1 VLLQRIEL
9 VDIRSY
15 ERAVVDFDPGVTVLV
30 GPNAQG
36 KTNLLEA
43 VNRAATGGSHRV
55 AGDGPLVRAG
65 TQIGVIRCEVRTDEG
80 RRRTLEL
87 EVGTGRR
94 TRTKIDGQDVRRAS
108 EAAGVLR
115 VVLFAPEDM
124 TIVRGDPGDRRRFL
138 DDLLSQRRPAF
149 AAVKAD
155 YERALRQRN
164 QLLKRARTLSSDAK
178 DAATSTI
185 EVWTEQL
192 VSHGTQ
198 LIAARIAAV
207 RSLRGP
213 VDVFYRDLADRP
225 EPIMLQY
232 RSSAG
237 EELGADDG
245 GPVPETAPI
254 AAAFR
259 RELLAVASEERARG
273 LTLVGPH
280 RDDLE
285 LTIGALPARGYA
297 SHGEAWSLA
306 LALKLATFQVLED
319 VGDRPI
325 VLLDD
330 VFAELDTTRRER
342 LAAACAAFDQVL
354 VTAAV
359 EADVPLRGARIEVRI
374 EDGRSSLRP
383 RERSGRE
390 APDDEPS
397 TVDPTVDLSEDL
409 DVDLSED
416 RGVDPAEGRTR
427 PHPGTDVA

>member
-1 VLLQRIEL
+1 MLLQHLEL
-9 VDIRSY
+9 VDIRSFD
-15 ERAVVDFDPGVTVLV
+15 RASITFAPGVTVLV

-65 TQIGVIRCEVRTDEG
+65 AEVGVIRCELRTDEG

-94 TRTKIDGQDVRRAS
+94 TRTKVDGQDVRRSAD
-108 EAAGVLR
+108 AAGVLR

-124 TIVRGDPGDRRRFL
+124 TIVRGDPSDRRRFL

-164 QLLKRARTLSSDAK
+164 QLLKRARTLTAGAR

-185 EVWTEQL
+185 EVWTDQL
-192 VSHGTQ
+192 VAHGTQ

-207 RSLRGP
+207 RNLRGP
-213 VDVFYRDLADRP
+213 VDAFYRDLADRQ
-225 EPIMLQY
+225 EPITLRY

-237 EELGADDG
+237 EEVGAEVGHDDG
-245 GPVPETAPI
+245 IAVPDTAPI
-254 AAAFR
+254 TEAFR
-259 RELLAVASEERARG
+259 RELDRSAAEERSRG
-273 LTLVGPH
+273 ITLVGPH

-285 LTIGALPARGYA
+285 LAIGALPARGYA

-306 LALKLATFQVLED
+306 LALKLATFRVLED
-319 VGDRPI
+319 VGDRPV

-330 VFAELDTTRRER
+330 VFAELDTTRRAR
-342 LAAACAAFDQVL
+342 LAAACEGFDQVL

-359 EADVPLRGARIEVRI
+359 EADVPLDGARVEVRI
-374 EDGRSSLRP
+374 EEGRSSLRP
-383 RERSGRE
+383 RDPVSDGSPTAGR
-390 APDDEPS
+390 
-397 TVDPTVDLSEDL
+397 
-409 DVDLSED
+409 
-416 RGVDPAEGRTR
+416 
-427 PHPGTDVA
+427 

>member
-1 VLLQRIEL
+1 VLLQRLEL
-9 VDIRSY
+9 VDIRSFD
-15 ERAVVDFDPGVTVLV
+15 RASVSFAPGVTVLV

-65 TQIGVIRCEVRTDEG
+65 AEIGVIRCELRTDEG

-94 TRTKIDGQDVRRAS
+94 TRTKVDGQEVRRAAD
-108 EAAGVLR
+108 AAGVLR

-164 QLLKRARTLSSDAK
+164 QLLKRARTLTTGAR

-185 EVWTEQL
+185 EVWTDQL
-192 VSHGTQ
+192 VAHGTQ

-207 RSLRGP
+207 RNLRGP
-213 VDVFYRDLADRP
+213 VDAFYRDLADRP
-225 EPIMLQY
+225 EAITLRY

-237 EELGADDG
+237 DEVTDHDG
-245 GPVPETAPI
+245 TAVPDTAPI
-254 AAAFR
+254 TEAFR
-259 RELLAVASEERARG
+259 RELERSAAEERSRG
-273 LTLVGPH
+273 ITLVGPH

-285 LTIGALPARGYA
+285 LAIGALPARGYA

-306 LALKLATFQVLED
+306 LALKLATFRVLED
-319 VGDRPI
+319 VGDRPV

-330 VFAELDTTRRER
+330 VFAELDTTRRSR
-342 LAAACAAFDQVL
+342 LAAACEDFDQVL

-359 EADVPLRGARIEVRI
+359 EADVPLQGARVDVRI
-374 EDGRSSLRP
+374 AEGRSSLRP
-383 RERSGRE
+383 RDPVPDGTGAAGR
-390 APDDEPS
+390 
-397 TVDPTVDLSEDL
+397 
-409 DVDLSED
+409 
-416 RGVDPAEGRTR
+416 
-427 PHPGTDVA
+427 